1 MQTTAETNSA
11 KDQNNNNDLTSSR
24 DFIQLIQES
33 IVKHWNEE
41 ALTDYKGDT
50 LRYKDVARKIEKI
63 HIFFEQTGIRK
74 GDKVALCGRNCAH
87 WAVAY
92 IATLTYGAVC
102 VPILHEFKPD
112 QVEDL
117 VNHSEARLLFVGDYI
132 WPQLDAAAM
141 PDLEGIIGILDFQVL
156 LSRSEE
162 LTYAREHLNEL
173 YGKKFPKFFRAEHV
187 HYRTSE
193 PEELALINYTSG
205 TTSNSKG
212 VMVPYRA
219 MWSNYHFAL
228 EVLEPYMP
236 KEGARLVSILPMAHM
251 YGMAF
256 EFLYGFLRGTHL
268 YFLTRVPSPKIIFQA
283 FGEIK
288 PHLIICVPLVLEKVI
303 KNMILP
309 KLQTPSMKILLGL
322 PVISQHIRN
331 RIREQLFQAFGGNF
345 YEIIVGGAAFN
356 SEVELF
362 LHRIG
367 FNVTVGYGTTE
378 TAPIISYSD
387 WKEARTTS
395 CGVAAPR
402 MEIKIDSSDPY
413 NIVGEILT
421 RGDNVMLGYYKNEAA
436 TQAAFIEDGWYRT
449 GDLGVLDEDGYLYIK
464 GRSKNMLLGANGQ
477 NIYPEEIEDKLSTMP
492 YVSECIVI
500 QKGEHLYALIHPN
513 YEEAQRDNVEG
524 EALLRQLEQ
533 NRKDLN
539 EQIPA
544 YERIQGIKIFEEEF
558 EKTAKRTIKRYLYV
572 NEEV

>member
-1 MQTTAETNSA
+1 MQTTVETNSA
-11 KDQNNNNDLTSSR
+11 NNINNNELTKIP
-24 DFIQLIQES
+24 DFIQLIEEA

-41 ALTDYKGDT
+41 ALTDYKGET

-63 HIFFEQTGIRK
+63 HIFFEQTGIQK

-92 IATLTYGAVC
+92 LATLTYGAVC

-112 QVEDL
+112 QVQDL

-132 WPQLDAAAM
+132 SPLLDPNKM

-156 LSRSEE
+156 LSRSEQ
-162 LTYAREHLNEL
+162 LTFAREHLNEL
-173 YGKKFPKFFRAEHV
+173 YGKKYPKFFRAEHV
-187 HYRTSE
+187 HYRNSE

-219 MWSNYHFAL
+219 IWSNYQFAIEEL
-228 EVLEPYMP
+228 ETCLP
-236 KEGARLVSILPMAHM
+236 KESARVVSILPMAHM

-256 EFLYGFLRGTHL
+256 EFIFGFLRGTHL
-268 YFLTRVPSPKIIFQA
+268 FFLTRVPSPKIIFQA

-288 PHLIICVPLVLEKVI
+288 PHLIICVPLILEKVI

-331 RIREQLFQAFGGNF
+331 RIREQLCKAFGGNF

-378 TAPIISYSD
+378 TAPIISYAD
-387 WKEARTTS
+387 WKLARTSS
-395 CGVAAPR
+395 CGYAAPR
-402 MEIKIDSSDPY
+402 MEIKIDSPDPH
-413 NIVGEILT
+413 NVVGEILT
-421 RGDNVMLGYYKNEAA
+421 RGVNVMLGYYKNEEA
-436 TQAAFIEDGWYRT
+436 TKAAFTEDGWYRT

-477 NIYPEEIEDKLSTMP
+477 NIYPEEIEDKLSAMP
-492 YVSECIVI
+492 YVGECIVI

-513 YEEAQRDNVEG
+513 YEEAERDNVDG

-539 EQIPA
+539 EQIPV
-544 YERIQGIKIFEEEF
+544 YERIKGIKIYEEEF
-558 EKTAKRTIKRYLYV
+558 EKTAKRTIKRYLYM

>member
-1 MQTTAETNSA
+1 MQTTAETNSTR
-11 KDQNNNNDLTSSR
+11 DLNNNDLTSSR
-24 DFIQLIQES
+24 DFVQLIQES

-63 HIFFEQTGIRK
+63 HIFFEQTGIKK

-132 WPQLDAAAM
+132 WPQLNAEAM
-141 PDLEGIIGILDFQVL
+141 PDIEGIIGILDFQLL
-156 LSRSEE
+156 LSRSEK

-173 YGKKFPKFFRAEHV
+173 YGKKYPKFFRAEHV
-187 HYRTSE
+187 KYRTSE

-322 PVISQHIRN
+322 
-331 RIREQLFQAFGGNF
+331 
-345 YEIIVGGAAFN
+345 
-356 SEVELF
+356 
-362 LHRIG
+362 
-367 FNVTVGYGTTE
+367 
-378 TAPIISYSD
+378 
-387 WKEARTTS
+387 
-395 CGVAAPR
+395 
-402 MEIKIDSSDPY
+402 
-413 NIVGEILT
+413 
-421 RGDNVMLGYYKNEAA
+421 
-436 TQAAFIEDGWYRT
+436 
-449 GDLGVLDEDGYLYIK
+449 
-464 GRSKNMLLGANGQ
+464 
-477 NIYPEEIEDKLSTMP
+477 
-492 YVSECIVI
+492 
-500 QKGEHLYALIHPN
+500 
-513 YEEAQRDNVEG
+513 
-524 EALLRQLEQ
+524 
-533 NRKDLN
+533 
-539 EQIPA
+539 
-544 YERIQGIKIFEEEF
+544 
-558 EKTAKRTIKRYLYV
+558 
-572 NEEV
+572 